1 MHLTSN
7 YVIKKNEARPLTRE
21 ASMAKLF
28 ASETAVRAAVN
39 GVQIHGGYGFTK
51 EYPVERFFRDVK
63 LYTIGE
69 GTSEV
74 QRRVIAKRLEL

>member
-1 MHLTSN
+1 
-7 YVIKKNEARPLTRE
+7 
-21 ASMAKLF
+21 MAKLF
-28 ASETAVRAAVN
+28 ASETVVRAAVN

-51 EYPVERFFRDVK
+51 EYPVARFFRDVK